1 MEEYFMADFLSEQL
15 TALEKR
21 LKDLRPHVEEYLHL
35 EKVKEALE
43 GVGKGATST
52 ARRGPGR
59 PKGSTARRGP
69 GRPKGSTTRRR
80 STNGRRRRGRR
91 GGTRAAQALKVV
103 RDNPGITVSEM
114 AGKMNIKQ
122 PNYLY
127 RVMNQLEGDGSVK
140 KAGKGYTAK

>member
-1 MEEYFMADFLSEQL
+1 MADFLSEQL

-21 LKDLRPHVEEYLHL
+21 LKDLRPQVEEYLYL

-43 GVGKGATST
+43 GVGSGGTS
-52 ARRGPGR
+52 
-59 PKGSTARRGP
+59 SRRGP

-91 GGTRAAQALKVV
+91 GGTRAEQALKVV

-127 RVMNQLEGDGSVK
+127 RVMNQLEGEGAVK
-140 KAGKGYTAK
+140 KTGKGYTAK

>member
-1 MEEYFMADFLSEQL
+1 MADFLSEQL
-15 TALEKR
+15 NALEKR
-21 LKDLRPHVEEYLHL
+21 LKDLRPHVDEYLHL

-43 GVGKGATST
+43 GVGGK

-59 PKGSTARRGP
+59 PRGSATRRGP
-69 GRPKGSTTRRR
+69 GRPPGSATRRK
-80 STNGRRRRGRR
+80 SSNGRRRRSRR
-91 GGTRAAQALKVV
+91 GGTRAEQALKVV

>member
-1 MEEYFMADFLSEQL
+1 MADFLSEQL
-15 TALEKR
+15 ASLEKR

-43 GVGKGATST
+43 GVGKGGTST

-80 STNGRRRRGRR
+80 STNGRRRGRR

-127 RVMNQLEGDGSVK
+127 RVMNQLEGDGAVK
-140 KAGKGYTAK
+140 KTGKGYTAK

>member
-1 MEEYFMADFLSEQL
+1 MADFLSEQL
-15 TALEKR
+15 GALEKR

-43 GVGKGATST
+43 GVGSGGTSSST
-52 ARRGPGR
+52 RRGPGR
-59 PKGSTARRGP
+59 PKGSTSRRGP

-91 GGTRAAQALKVV
+91 GGTRAEQALKVV
-103 RDNPGITVSEM
+103 RENPGITVSD
-114 AGKMNIKQ
+114 AARKMNIKQ

-127 RVMNQLEGDGSVK
+127 RVMNQLEADGAVK
-140 KAGKGYTAK
+140 KTGKGYTAK

>member
-1 MEEYFMADFLSEQL
+1 MADFLSQQL
-15 TALEKR
+15 SALEKR
-21 LKDLRPHVEEYLHL
+21 LGELRTQVKEYLHL

-43 GVGKGATST
+43 GVGRGSGQ
-52 ARRGPGR
+52 RGPGR
-59 PKGSTARRGP
+59 PRRSAARRGP

-91 GGTRAAQALKVV
+91 GGTRADQALKVV
-103 RDNPGITVSEM
+103 RENPGITVSEM
-114 AGKMNIKQ
+114 AGKMSIKQ

-127 RVMNQLEGDGSVK
+127 RVMNQLESDGAVK

>member
-1 MEEYFMADFLSEQL
+1 MADFLSQQL
-15 TALEKR
+15 SALEKR
-21 LKDLRPHVEEYLHL
+21 LGELRPQVEEYLHL

-43 GVGKGATST
+43 GVGKGGTSA

-59 PKGSTARRGP
+59 PKGSTSRRGP
-69 GRPKGSTTRRR
+69 GRPKGSATRRR

-91 GGTRAAQALKVV
+91 GGTRAEQALKVV

-127 RVMNQLEGDGSVK
+127 RVMNQLEGDGAVK
-140 KAGKGYTAK
+140 KTGKGYTAK

>member
-1 MEEYFMADFLSEQL
+1 MADFLSDQRA
-15 TALEKR
+15 ALEKR
-21 LKDLRPHVEEYLHL
+21 LKDLRPQFDEYLHL

-43 GVGKGATST
+43 GVLPGESGTR
-52 ARRGPGR
+52 RRGPGR
-59 PKGSTARRGP
+59 PKGSTTRRSP

-91 GGTRAAQALKVV
+91 GGTRAEQALKVV

-114 AGKMNIKQ
+114 AGKMSIKQ

-127 RVMNQLEGDGSVK
+127 RVMNQLESDGAVAK
-140 KAGKGYTAK
+140 KGKGYTAK